1 MPLFTMSTSTKDVEI
16 STRKRD
22 HSEFTKS
29 DENAQPRAPT
39 GLFKVFPPLSDN
51 SMPIPYRSNSTEKTG
66 LTTSTEENNQISS
79 TPVDLTNSPVKCSP
93 GLTESGSSPPEGNTP
108 SPTKTPTRA
117 PLKQSTLARFK
128 TNAPTA
134 TQTSCP
140 KTQPTKPAQSTS
152 TAEPAAKRTKLSP
165 EEKAAKEAA
174 DAERKKEREALQ
186 AAKAAELAK
195 LEAEKARK
203 TAERELKKKEKEEAE
218 KQKAAQ
224 KAAKEAEKAAKE
236 AEKIRKAEEKEAKRR
251 EKEEEEAK
259 KARSQKKLTSMFKIT
274 APTTPKK
281 DKAVPKTEK
290 EPEAGATDAAAGP
303 AKVESLYEKEFKPF
317 YIKDGVKLADNLFV
331 DKDTCE
337 AKSKILD
344 EWVEGKRGE
353 FVPGPFNP
361 REALELLVAP
371 IPRGRV
377 YPKVSKIMA
386 EYHGDSTS
394 TASVSESQ
402 RRHTREALKAVPV
415 KSLKF
420 REDVRPPYIGTVSG
434 LPTGVLSLEQ
444 VARNPLRKDVLP
456 LNYDYD
462 SEAEWIDDDGED
474 VDELDDEE
482 EDADSNEDMDDFLDD
497 SEDAG
502 PARLL
507 FSGGMEPVSSGLCW
521 ENDKWVNGTNE
532 MDQYRL
538 ELIPEHLENH
548 ASIDP
553 WSGEYFL
560 PSGKDKSDSKAPS
573 ANQLSCSTSEAQ
585 IVPSAGAAQCATG
598 NTKMAPPPVP
608 SDAFQ
613 SLNSKATDKKPA
625 QKLHA
630 DAQEE
635 LKDFLRLKPDLS
647 KVGVIEVFHANHRKK
662 FPKTQIKASFEDLTE
677 KAGKHWRL
685 KG

>member
-1 MPLFTMSTSTKDVEI
+1 MSTSTQDVKI

-66 LTTSTEENNQISS
+66 LTTSTEENNQIL
-79 TPVDLTNSPVKCSP
+79 TRPVDLTNSPDKCSP

-108 SPTKTPTRA
+108 SPTKTPARA
-117 PLKQSTLARFK
+117 PLKQSTLARFT
-128 TNAPTA
+128 TNAPPA
-134 TQTSCP
+134 KPSKTQTA
-140 KTQPTKPAQSTS
+140 KPASSTS
-152 TAEPAAKRTKLSP
+152 TPEPATKRTKLSP

-195 LEAEKARK
+195 LEAEKAQK
-203 TAERELKKKEKEEAE
+203 AAERELKKKEKEEAE

-224 KAAKEAEKAAKE
+224 KAAKEAEKAAKEAEKAAKE

-274 APTTPKK
+274 APPTPKK
-281 DKAVPKTEK
+281 ENAVPKLEK
-290 EPEAGATDAAAGP
+290 KSEVGATDATAGP
-303 AKVESLYEKEFKPF
+303 AKVESLYETTFKPF
-317 YIKDGVKLADNLFV
+317 YIKDGVKIADNLFV

-337 AKSKILD
+337 AKTKILD

-353 FVPGPFNP
+353 FVLGPFNP

-371 IPRGRV
+371 VPRGRV

-386 EYHGDSTS
+386 EYHGASTS
-394 TASVSESQ
+394 TAPVSESQ
-402 RRHTREALKAVPV
+402 IRHTREALKSVPV

-444 VARNPLRKDVLP
+444 IARNPLRKDVLP

-507 FSGGMEPVSSGLCW
+507 FSGGMEPVSSGICW
-521 ENDKWVNGTNE
+521 ENDKWVNGTTE

-538 ELIPEHLENH
+538 ELIPEHLEKH

-560 PSGKDKSDSKAPS
+560 PRGKDKSESKAPS
-573 ANQLSCSTSEAQ
+573 ANQLSSSTPAAQ
-585 IVPSAGAAQCATG
+585 IVPSAGAAQSATG
-598 NTKMAPPPVP
+598 NTNMAPPPVP

-613 SLNSKATDKKPA
+613 ALNSKATDKKPA
-625 QKLHA
+625 QKLPA

-647 KVGVIEVFHANHRKK
+647 KVGVIEVFHANHKKK